1 MRRSYKFAF
10 LIRITMER
18 NKIKVGITQGD
29 INGTSYEIILKTF
42 QEQRFNE
49 ICTPVIYGSPKIAA
63 YYRKALNINNF
74 SFNSVSSAD
83 EAADHKANLVNVLDD
98 NAKVELGKCTTMS
111 GEASVASLE
120 AAANDFAAGKLS
132 ALVLNPI
139 NTSLT
144 ADLNVADQFDFV
156 KRKLQVDNTVTML
169 VNNALRVA
177 LLSGASPMRDIS
189 KHLTIDNIVA
199 KLRII
204 NDALKTDFAIDKPK
218 IAVLGFN
225 PNCMGAATL
234 EREEKDIIVP
244 AIERANSENVLAM
257 GPYNADLV
265 FGTDL
270 FRQFDAVLAIY
281 YEQGMVPFRTLSYDD
296 GVSYLIGMQNLCV
309 APFLSIGYED
319 AGLDK
324 AQPNA
329 LQSAIYLACDVL
341 ANRAQYKQL
350 TSNPLKKHNIS
361 D

>member
-29 INGTSYEIILKTF
+29 INGTSYEIMLKTF

-144 ADLNVADQFDFV
+144 ADLNVADQFDFI

-169 VNNALRVA
+169 VNNTLRVA

-309 APFLSIGYED
+309 APFQSIGYED

-324 AQPNA
+324 ARPNA